1 MDHCGQFSVYCM
13 QEVQFVT
20 QFIHLCHYLFYITQQ
35 IFKKIEIPSQ
45 TDIFI
50 SIWWHFASVI
60 LSSDGHQLYLKIACT
75 VITTVTSSYSCCSV
89 CRGKRMHH
97 VCFVLSTAL
106 ILHPLIRF

>member
-35 IFKKIEIPSQ
+35 IFLKIEIPSQ

-50 SIWWHFASVI
+50 SIW
-60 LSSDGHQLYLKIACT
+60 
-75 VITTVTSSYSCCSV
+75 
-89 CRGKRMHH
+89 
-97 VCFVLSTAL
+97 
-106 ILHPLIRF
+106 